1 MEDLKKWIGRK
12 FLDFCKSDP
21 DDERE
26 IHCEMMTGDL
36 SEKLEFTS
44 REIVSMK
51 TMEQIRKSIIRDIKL
66 TDNWWHV
73 SLEYK
78 EEAEMQEITMSKME
92 RLEAE
97 KEDFK
102 QMYAECF
109 PHLAI
114 IADILK
120 KFGDERKIQTDGAH
134 IYITPNGY
142 ISMSNVSEGWSL
154 SRLNHESKP
163 EIRCEVIEEI
173 EEE

>member
-1 MEDLKKWIGRK
+1 
-12 FLDFCKSDP
+12 
-21 DDERE
+21 
-26 IHCEMMTGDL
+26 MMTGDL

-120 KFGDERKIQTDGAH
+120 KLGDERKIQTDGAH

-142 ISMSNVSEGWSL
+142 ISMSNVSEGWSF

>member
-21 DDERE
+21 EDERE
-26 IHCEMMTGDL
+26 IHYEMMTGGV

-44 REIVSMK
+44 QEIVSMK
-51 TMEQIRKSIIRDIKL
+51 VMDQIRKSIIRDIKL

-78 EEAEMQEITMSKME
+78 EEADMQEITMSKME

-97 KEDFK
+97 KEEFK

-114 IADILK
+114 VADVLK
-120 KFGDERKIQTDGAH
+120 KFGDERGIQTDGVS
-134 IYITPNGY
+134 IYITPDGY
-142 ISMSNVSEGWSL
+142 ISMGNLSEGWSL
-154 SRLNHESKP
+154 SRLDRESKP
-163 EIRCEVIEEI
+163 EIRCEVKEEI

>member
-1 MEDLKKWIGRK
+1 
-12 FLDFCKSDP
+12 
-21 DDERE
+21 
-26 IHCEMMTGDL
+26 MMTGDL

-97 KEDFK
+97 KEEFK

-114 IADILK
+114 VADILK
-120 KFGDERKIQTDGAH
+120 KFEDERGIQTDGAH

-163 EIRCEVIEEI
+163 EIRCEVREEI

>member
-26 IHCEMMTGDL
+26 IHYEMMTGDVN
-36 SEKLEFTS
+36 EKLEFTS
-44 REIVSMK
+44 QENVNMK
-51 TMEQIRKSIIRDIKL
+51 TMEQIRKSIIRDIRL

-78 EEAEMQEITMSKME
+78 EEADMLEITMSKME

-97 KEDFK
+97 KEEFK
-102 QMYAECF
+102 RMYAECF

-114 IADILK
+114 VTDILK
-120 KFGDERKIQTDGAH
+120 KFGEERGIQTDGAN
-134 IYITPNGY
+134 IYITPDGY
-142 ISMSNVSEGWSL
+142 ISMSNLSEGWSL
-154 SRLNHESKP
+154 SRLNRESKP
-163 EIRCEVIEEI
+163 EIRCEVREEI

>member
-1 MEDLKKWIGRK
+1 MDDLKKWIGRK

-21 DDERE
+21 EDERE
-26 IHCEMMTGDL
+26 IHYETMTGDM
-36 SEKLEFTS
+36 SKKLEFTS

-97 KEDFK
+97 KEEFK

-114 IADILK
+114 VADILK
-120 KFGDERKIQTDGAH
+120 KFEDERGIQTDGAH

-163 EIRCEVIEEI
+163 EIRCEVREEI

>member
-1 MEDLKKWIGRK
+1 MDDLKKWIGRK

-21 DDERE
+21 EDERE

-97 KEDFK
+97 KEEFK

-114 IADILK
+114 VADILK
-120 KFGDERKIQTDGAH
+120 KFEDERGIQTDGAH

-142 ISMSNVSEGWSL
+142 ISMSNASEGWSL

-163 EIRCEVIEEI
+163 EIRCEVREEI

>member
-1 MEDLKKWIGRK
+1 MGDLKKWIGKK

-21 DDERE
+21 EDERE
-26 IHCEMMTGDL
+26 IHYEMMTGDV

-44 REIVSMK
+44 QEIVSMK
-51 TMEQIRKSIIRDIKL
+51 VMDQIRKSIIRDIKL

-78 EEAEMQEITMSKME
+78 EEADMQEITMSKME

-97 KEDFK
+97 KEEFK

-109 PHLAI
+109 PHLATV
-114 IADILK
+114 ADILE
-120 KFGDERKIQTDGAH
+120 KFREKGTISTNGASVW
-134 IYITPNGY
+134 ITPNGY
-142 ISMSNVSEGWSL
+142 ISMGNATEGWSL
-154 SRLNHESKP
+154 SRLNRDSKP
-163 EIRCEVIEEI
+163 EITCEVREAI

>member
-21 DDERE
+21 DDVRE
-26 IHCEMMTGDL
+26 IHYEMMTGDL

-114 IADILK
+114 VADILK
-120 KFGDERKIQTDGAH
+120 KFEDERGIQTEGAH

-163 EIRCEVIEEI
+163 EIRCEVREEI

>member
-1 MEDLKKWIGRK
+1 MDDLKKWIGRK

-21 DDERE
+21 EDERE
-26 IHCEMMTGDL
+26 IHYEMMTGDL

-78 EEAEMQEITMSKME
+78 EEAE
-92 RLEAE
+92 
-97 KEDFK
+97 KEEFK

-114 IADILK
+114 VADILK
-120 KFGDERKIQTDGAH
+120 KFEDERGIQTDGAH

-163 EIRCEVIEEI
+163 EIRCEVREEI

>member
-21 DDERE
+21 DDKRE
-26 IHCEMMTGDL
+26 IHYEMMTGDL